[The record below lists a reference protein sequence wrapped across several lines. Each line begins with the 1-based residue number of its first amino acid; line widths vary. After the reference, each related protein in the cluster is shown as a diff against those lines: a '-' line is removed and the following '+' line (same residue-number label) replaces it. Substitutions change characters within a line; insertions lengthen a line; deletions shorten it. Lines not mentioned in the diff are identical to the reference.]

1 MDMDQRNQL
10 IQRLN
15 DSKSLI
21 DVLIQ
26 MESFMDD
33 LDLYTHANWFDGEI
47 VEGPTIKRYWVS
59 MKLKYPYK
67 KMPDPEGGLRLIKH
81 GAKVTFEKAKEMV
94 AIPIQS
100 PSDYQDGTKK
110 PKMEE
115 ETVWI
120 VEIKIPRKF
129 IDELDDSDLELYADE
144 IDVDDVSDARDQGI
158 DAATDI
164 KGGDTKQE
172 DTGDAEDTGDT
183 EMDLGDEEE

>member
-94 AIPIQS
+94 PRPIEN
-100 PSDYQDGTKK
+100 PSDYQDGTRK

-115 ETVWI
+115 ETIWI

-158 DAATDI
+158 DAASDI
-164 KGGDTKQE
+164 KNNDAALRDADGEEEGGD
-172 DTGDAEDTGDT
+172 DL
-183 EMDLGDEEE
+183 DLGDEEE